1 MNNSYSTLHT
11 YLTSHHNKNK
21 IRKTEPAKV
30 VPVRFIDLKV
40 KREKDTYVTFKAL
53 LDSGAS
59 FTLATEAVV
68 RHLKKT
74 KDDVTSFKTAM
85 GTFFTN
91 QKCRTKMIFAEFNP
105 TAEIM
110 HTVHV
115 AKSLGNYNLII
126 GQDLLH
132 KLEIDIKFSTK
143 TMCWNNVKINMKEPT
158 CTIEDLFHVEEELF
172 VTNET
177 DCIAKILDAKYQPA
191 NLKELTA
198 NLPYLTADQQQQ
210 LYDCL
215 NKRSSLLNGTLGLWK
230 GEPYKIELRD
240 GAQPYHARP
249 YGVPQAYEQTVRHEV
264 EQLCNVGVLR
274 K

>member
-1 MNNSYSTLHT
+1 M
-11 YLTSHHNKNK
+11 
-21 IRKTEPAKV
+21 
-30 VPVRFIDLKV
+30 PVSSIDLKV
-40 KREKDTYVTFKAL
+40 KRKKCAYITFKAL

-59 FTLATEAVV
+59 CTLATKAVV

-74 KDDVTSFKTAM
+74 KNDVTSFKTAM
-85 GTFFTN
+85 GTFSTN

-115 AKSLGNYNLII
+115 AKSLGYYNIII

-132 KLEIDIKFSTK
+132 ELEIDIKFSTK
-143 TMCWNNVKINMKEPT
+143 TMCWNNVKVNMKEPT
-158 CTIEDLFHVEEELF
+158 CTIENSFHVEEELF

-177 DCIAKILDAKYQPA
+177 DRTAKILDAKYQPA

-198 NLPYLTADQQQQ
+198 NLPYLTANQQGQ

-215 NKRSSLLNGTLGLWK
+215 NKRSSLFDGTLGLWK
-230 GEPYKIELRD
+230 GEPYKIELW
-240 GAQPYHARP
+240 GSAQPYHARP
-249 YGVPQAYEQTVRHEV
+249 YSWIHLETQYSGLLEICTS
-264 EQLCNVGVLR
+264 
-274 K
+274 